1 MQRVVFLVLLFA
13 ILLKAQNTGT
23 RIERVPDG
31 TVEKGFYL
39 NDALDIS
46 FQIQDGWMATL
57 VPAGSVQFAPER
69 PVHDTVNRCSRAVFV
84 MQPIN
89 ATNNPFGPKATYFI
103 FDSGCFPGALF
114 PRSTSDR
121 KAVTAFGERAVHAL
135 AGTPYISQNGGRRGL
150 RCRKTRVCIA

>member
-69 PVHDTVNRCSRAVFV
+69 PVDDTVNRCSRAVFV

-103 FDSGCFPGALF
+103 EA
-114 PRSTSDR
+114 
-121 KAVTAFGERAVHAL
+121 
-135 AGTPYISQNGGRRGL
+135 
-150 RCRKTRVCIA
+150 